1 LDQVSAVTDQGGVQL
16 GGTTTGDLDDDEGG
30 GLVRDLLSKY
40 KLHYSGFC
48 LFLKYFRL
56 LYFFVLPELLE
67 LYMDYNT
74 SSLVFLLAQWVVFC
88 RGFCNWSR
96 CFQLCEDYFF
106 IHLYKG
112 VNMRYFV

>member
-1 LDQVSAVTDQGGVQL
+1 MTTKVEAWCVT
-16 GGTTTGDLDDDEGG
+16 
-30 GLVRDLLSKY
+30 
-40 KLHYSGFC
+40 YSQNTNFITAGFV
-48 LFLKYFRL
+48 FFKIYFRL

-112 VNMRYFV
+112 VNMRHFV